1 MCVKVYGGTKE
12 QVGPCAPTVN
22 FETFFY
28 VFKCFLKMIICLYNI
43 DYSYFGCG
51 YFQSEF

>member
-12 QVGPCAPTVN
+12 QVGPCAHTVN
-22 FETFFY
+22 FETFFMRLNI
-28 VFKCFLKMIICLYNI
+28 FKIIIICLYNI